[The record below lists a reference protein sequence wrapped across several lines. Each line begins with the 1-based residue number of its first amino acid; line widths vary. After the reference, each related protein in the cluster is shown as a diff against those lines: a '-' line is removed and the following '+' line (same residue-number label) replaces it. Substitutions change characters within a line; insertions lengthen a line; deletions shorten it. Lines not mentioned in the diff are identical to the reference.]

1 VGLGVTFGLMQL
13 ADPFLVELFQEQGFT
28 AIEQFFHFQSINAIY
43 ITLGSILVGILAGI
57 YPAMKAARLDPVKA
71 LRYE

>member
-1 VGLGVTFGLMQL
+1 L
-13 ADPFLVELFQEQGFT
+13 ADPFLVDLLQEQGFT
-28 AIEQFFHFQSINAIY
+28 AIEKFFFFQPINAIY

>member
-1 VGLGVTFGLMQL
+1 MRVS
-13 ADPFLVELFQEQGFT
+13 DPYIVEVLNEQGFT
-28 AIEQFFHFQSINAIY
+28 AIEKFFYFQPINALY
-43 ITLGSILVGILAGI
+43 ITLGSILIGVIAGI